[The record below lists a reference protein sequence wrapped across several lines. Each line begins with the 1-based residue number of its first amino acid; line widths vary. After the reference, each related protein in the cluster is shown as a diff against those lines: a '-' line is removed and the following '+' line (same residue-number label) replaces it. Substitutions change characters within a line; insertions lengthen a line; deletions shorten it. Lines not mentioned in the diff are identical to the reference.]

1 MKRAIISGSTGLV
14 GTAVSKYFV
23 SQGVETL
30 CLGRQA
36 LSKQDCNHKFGT
48 ELNYLNVQME
58 DIASLAERDDLIA
71 WSTDSDC
78 VFFNFAW
85 CGYQKLT
92 DGSFSEQLNNAIFAA
107 EAVKAAKRLGCI
119 KFVNVGTLEE
129 TFVERFLSG
138 NKNYPYCSDQTNY
151 VLAKLAARDMCKM
164 VAYLEKIDYVHT
176 RLSVPL
182 DPDLLRG
189 NYVAATFK
197 KIAESLP
204 FDAPFNKQLF
214 DIVFLDDV
222 ARAYYMIGVNGKNK
236 ADYYIGTSKPATLAQ
251 YFLRFEKIVK
261 NQSFNDADLFVS
273 INTEI
278 FSTAAIN
285 QDTGF
290 FASTRLQDIL
300 KKVHDH

>member
-92 DGSFSEQLNNAIFAA
+92 DGSFSEQLN
-107 EAVKAAKRLGCI
+107 C
-119 KFVNVGTLEE
+119 
-129 TFVERFLSG
+129 
-138 NKNYPYCSDQTNY
+138 
-151 VLAKLAARDMCKM
+151 
-164 VAYLEKIDYVHT
+164 
-176 RLSVPL
+176 
-182 DPDLLRG
+182 
-189 NYVAATFK
+189 
-197 KIAESLP
+197 
-204 FDAPFNKQLF
+204 
-214 DIVFLDDV
+214 
-222 ARAYYMIGVNGKNK
+222 
-236 ADYYIGTSKPATLAQ
+236 
-251 YFLRFEKIVK
+251 
-261 NQSFNDADLFVS
+261 
-273 INTEI
+273 
-278 FSTAAIN
+278 
-285 QDTGF
+285 
-290 FASTRLQDIL
+290 
-300 KKVHDH
+300 